1 MKNFL
6 KRGRNSDSG
15 KMDPFMERDTYWD
28 EDENVY
34 DWDSAEEDSAY
45 IEEAAEEPEEREE
58 LEEADT
64 GYEPVDDEVSYSE
77 AVEHESDDGSRVRF
91 PMRDRRDAFMLSEE
105 ERETEPDSYGFGEGT
120 AGEAH
125 YGPEETMEADG
136 AYYGPEGAMEA
147 DEAHYGPEETMEA
160 DGMYYGSEETME
172 ADEVYYEPDEAMEA
186 DGVYYGPDEAVNAEN
201 GDFASGE
208 SGDIWYEEEPASRDL
223 AGGYTDERY
232 DDAVADRYGFE
243 AENGAEPYGRQAAFR
258 DTQEEEGDFWQE
270 NAVTPA
276 GNHSRAGNRGAA
288 RPAKPAA
295 NKQAAGR
302 NRQTAGSGGGGGL
315 FARLGSAVRGMDV
328 MDRVMVITGVA
339 VLVLAIVTGGIFIR
353 INTNK
358 KQIASF
364 ADVGRELEGINM
376 IGESGLLAVAGV
388 QMARLNAET
397 PAPEEEPDDGYHEN
411 GYEREVSVEP
421 SFTSVQKDLKIKFIN
436 KKSDKLVANVP
447 FSVTVTDPDGKS
459 QIWSDDDMDGIIHKK
474 ELKPGTY
481 QVAME
486 PLTDK
491 KYAGYSLFTDSRSVE
506 VKKEIAYEKVNVAN
520 EVKKESEVN
529 AAKED
534 TRKNETVVESTLKD
548 TVAWVESKVISATY
562 NEVAKNT
569 IPDPVTL
576 AVATA
581 QRVLYL
587 SAEESEVPITE
598 GSSPEVSEEPPADP
612 TEEPTPEP
620 TEAPTPEPTEAPTP
634 PPTATPT
641 PVPTATPT
649 PVPTATPTPTP
660 PVLAKGTVS
669 VTPEELN
676 AVPGNVLAAKATAAG
691 FTAGQKVV
699 YAVVSSNTAVATATV
714 DAAGNINVTAVADGT
729 ALITVAANYEN
740 GGAETQATASIRVS
754 VLGSNTLTLDKTA
767 LTVYAEV
774 PAVINALFSNT
785 LAGLPEVTA
794 ESSDTGIAAVKV
806 DKAAITVT
814 GVKEGTAV
822 ITVKCRY
829 GNQDLSATC
838 NVTVRRHPREDN
850 VTLLKDAGG
859 QQLYVLVDNEYRE
872 ATRADY
878 YTADKFYIK
887 GEAKYTGWQTLEG
900 KVYYFKADGSKVTGE
915 QIIQGAKYNFASDGS
930 LVTGSNGT
938 VGIDVSKWNGKI
950 DWNAVKNSGISYVII
965 RCGYR
970 GSAQGSLIEDPK
982 FETNIKGA
990 TAAGLKVGVY
1000 FFSQAVD
1007 ETEAVEEASMV
1018 LDQIRNYK
1026 ISYPVFLDV
1035 EASGGRADKI
1045 DKATRTAVCKA
1056 FCQTIQNSGYT
1067 AGIYANKTWL
1077 ESKIDTGS
1085 LSAYKIWLAQYAA
1098 KPTYK
1103 GRYDLWQYRSTG
1115 SVSGISGNVDFNI
1128 SYLGY

>member
-125 YGPEETMEADG
+125 YGPEETMEAD
-136 AYYGPEGAMEA
+136 A
-147 DEAHYGPEETMEA
+147 
-160 DGMYYGSEETME
+160 
-172 ADEVYYEPDEAMEA
+172 VYYEPDEAMEA

-208 SGDIWYEEEPASRDL
+208 SGDIWYEEEPASWDL

-232 DDAVADRYGFE
+232 DDAAADRYGFE

-288 RPAKPAA
+288 RPAKP
-295 NKQAAGR
+295 AAGR

-598 GSSPEVSEEPPADP
+598 GASPVVSEEPPADP
-612 TEEPTPEP
+612 TEEPTEAPTPEP
-620 TEAPTPEPTEAPTP
+620 TEAPTPEPTEAPTPEPTATPTPEPTATPTPEPTATPTPEPTEAPTP

-649 PVPTATPTPTP
+649 PVPTATPTP

>member
-1 MKNFL
+1 
-6 KRGRNSDSG
+6 
-15 KMDPFMERDTYWD
+15 
-28 EDENVY
+28 
-34 DWDSAEEDSAY
+34 
-45 IEEAAEEPEEREE
+45 
-58 LEEADT
+58 
-64 GYEPVDDEVSYSE
+64 
-77 AVEHESDDGSRVRF
+77 
-91 PMRDRRDAFMLSEE
+91 
-105 ERETEPDSYGFGEGT
+105 
-120 AGEAH
+120 
-125 YGPEETMEADG
+125 
-136 AYYGPEGAMEA
+136 
-147 DEAHYGPEETMEA
+147 
-160 DGMYYGSEETME
+160 ME

-620 TEAPTPEPTEAPTP
+620 TEEPA
-634 PPTATPT
+634 A
-641 PVPTATPT
+641 
-649 PVPTATPTPTP
+649 
-660 PVLAKGTVS
+660 
-669 VTPEELN
+669 EL
-676 AVPGNVLAAKATAAG
+676 V
-691 FTAGQKVV
+691 
-699 YAVVSSNTAVATATV
+699 
-714 DAAGNINVTAVADGT
+714 
-729 ALITVAANYEN
+729 
-740 GGAETQATASIRVS
+740 
-754 VLGSNTLTLDKTA
+754 
-767 LTVYAEV
+767 
-774 PAVINALFSNT
+774 
-785 LAGLPEVTA
+785 
-794 ESSDTGIAAVKV
+794 
-806 DKAAITVT
+806 
-814 GVKEGTAV
+814 
-822 ITVKCRY
+822 
-829 GNQDLSATC
+829 
-838 NVTVRRHPREDN
+838 
-850 VTLLKDAGG
+850 
-859 QQLYVLVDNEYRE
+859 
-872 ATRADY
+872 
-878 YTADKFYIK
+878 
-887 GEAKYTGWQTLEG
+887 
-900 KVYYFKADGSKVTGE
+900 
-915 QIIQGAKYNFASDGS
+915 
-930 LVTGSNGT
+930 
-938 VGIDVSKWNGKI
+938 
-950 DWNAVKNSGISYVII
+950 SYVVQKGDTLIGICI
-965 RCGYR
+965 RKY
-970 GSAQGSLIEDPK
+970 GSDARVQEICSLN
-982 FETNIKGA
+982 NIKNPDDI
-990 TAAGLKVGVY
+990 KVG
-1000 FFSQAVD
+1000 
-1007 ETEAVEEASMV
+1007 E
-1018 LDQIRNYK
+1018 K
-1026 ISYPVFLDV
+1026 IFLP
-1035 EASGGRADKI
+1035 
-1045 DKATRTAVCKA
+1045 
-1056 FCQTIQNSGYT
+1056 Q
-1067 AGIYANKTWL
+1067 
-1077 ESKIDTGS
+1077 
-1085 LSAYKIWLAQYAA
+1085 
-1098 KPTYK
+1098 
-1103 GRYDLWQYRSTG
+1103 
-1115 SVSGISGNVDFNI
+1115 
-1128 SYLGY
+1128 

>member
-125 YGPEETMEADG
+125 CGP
-136 AYYGPEGAMEA
+136 
-147 DEAHYGPEETMEA
+147 
-160 DGMYYGSEETME
+160 EETME

-232 DDAVADRYGFE
+232 DDAAADRYGFE

-634 PPTATPT
+634 EPTEAPTPEPTATPTPEPTATPTPEPTEAPTATPT

-729 ALITVAANYEN
+729 ALITVAASYEN

-970 GSAQGSLIEDPK
+970 GSTQGSLIEDPK

>member
-147 DEAHYGPEETMEA
+147 DEAHYGP
-160 DGMYYGSEETME
+160 EETME